1 MSERIAGSRNL
12 IDQQLRPTHCDGC
25 TGEMPAEEMDRR
37 IAAEQERIA
46 RERPDVFEERDVWR
60 KPRK

>member
-1 MSERIAGSRNL
+1 MTERIAGSRNL

-25 TGEMPAEEMDRR
+25 IREIPPEEMDRR

-46 RERPDVFEERDVWR
+46 RERPDVFEERETWR